1 MRKWLAIC
9 SGLVASGALQA
20 QVVISPG
27 EMDLGTVL
35 AGPNLQKNLV
45 LHNDGTNPAQITGWT
60 SSCGCLS
67 AQKFD
72 GMLAPGES
80 RTIPLVIRTASLPAG
95 PHAWNLSVSSADT
108 AGGQWNKSGRM
119 VGIVKRDVD
128 LEPGLLA
135 LSTDR
140 ETIHTVVIRDSR
152 KTPLSV
158 TGWQTTLPGLV
169 VEKRETAGTE
179 TRLTVR
185 VPALPE
191 GRHAGS
197 LILATSDEAY
207 RQLEIPVT
215 VLSKKQDS
223 VRMAPELVELS
234 GPAGTTVSRLV
245 RLTANGNLKLK
256 IQEIVVEG
264 VVATTRYAEGP
275 GNSATVR
282 VETNLPAGEAAGR
295 LIIKI
300 EGREQPALL
309 PLTLKGS

>member
-1 MRKWLAIC
+1 MRRWLAMC
-9 SGLVASGALQA
+9 SALVASGSLQA
-20 QVVISPG
+20 QVVIAPG

-35 AGPNLQKNLV
+35 AGPNLQKNLI
-45 LHNDGTNPAQITGWT
+45 LHNVGSHPARITGWT

-72 GMLAPGES
+72 GILASGES

-95 PHAWNLSVSSADT
+95 PHAWNLSVSSADE

-119 VGIVKRDVD
+119 VGTVKREVE

-140 ETIHTVVIRDSR
+140 ETTHTVVIRDSR
-152 KTPLSV
+152 KIPLSV
-158 TGWQTTLPGLV
+158 TGWHTTLPGLV

-185 VPALPE
+185 VPAFSE

-207 RQLEIPVT
+207 RQLEIPIT

-223 VRMAPELVELS
+223 VRIAPEQVELS
-234 GPAGTTVSRLV
+234 GPAGTTASRLV
-245 RLTANGNLKLK
+245 RLTASGNLKLK

-264 VVATTRYAEGP
+264 IVATTRYAVGP

-282 VETNLPAGEAAGR
+282 VETNLPAGESAGR
-295 LIIKI
+295 LVIKI
-300 EGREQPALL
+300 EGREQPVLL

>member
-1 MRKWLAIC
+1 M
-9 SGLVASGALQA
+9 
-20 QVVISPG
+20 
-27 EMDLGTVL
+27 
-35 AGPNLQKNLV
+35 
-45 LHNDGTNPAQITGWT
+45 DGTAFESKRRATEEQYFAK
-60 SSCGCLS
+60 L
-67 AQKFD
+67 AEEQRRKFAERLHEKELKELLQVLPPVRLALARVVCCWRSLVWLL
-72 GMLAPGES
+72 LAPGES

-197 LILATSDEAY
+197 LILSTSDEAY

-223 VRMAPELVELS
+223 VRMAPDLVELS